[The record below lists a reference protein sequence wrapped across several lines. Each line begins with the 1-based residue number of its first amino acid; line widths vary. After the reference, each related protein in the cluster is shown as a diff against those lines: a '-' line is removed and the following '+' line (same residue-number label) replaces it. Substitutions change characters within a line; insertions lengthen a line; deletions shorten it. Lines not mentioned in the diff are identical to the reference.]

1 MGRVSRV
8 NEWVETG
15 TVSTGWH
22 SVAVM
27 GCLVSGWLGNL
38 GLSSW
43 NWHSLRLN
51 SLRLNSLRLSTL
63 RLNSLRLRGRTAGK
77 LSSIGVV
84 LEVQM
89 CWVSR
94 VNEWI
99 EISSLLSWLGRS
111 KLSLNRSLLEL
122 LTPDRCWLCTRSG
135 GSTRCLTNWSR
146 LRLKLSGC

>member
-27 GCLVSGWLGNL
+27 GCLVSCWLGNL

-51 SLRLNSLRLSTL
+51 SLRLRTL

-111 KLSLNRSLLEL
+111 KLSLDRSLLEL
-122 LTPDRCWLCTRSG
+122 LTPDRCWLCTRSRG
-135 GSTRCLTNWSR
+135 SRGSTRCLTNWSR
-146 LRLKLSGC
+146 LRLKLSSC